1 MFVKR
6 RMEGYAGFL
15 QNENIKNNISEI
27 LKLVNETI
35 YNELNVYIWV
45 ICFYNIFLALIILA
59 NLYWVL
65 KLFNK
70 LSKVTYLEK

>member
-1 MFVKR
+1 
-6 RMEGYAGFL
+6 MEGYTGFL

-35 YNELNVYIWV
+35 YNELNVYIWI

-59 NLYWVL
+59 NLYLVL

-70 LSKVTYLEK
+70 LSQVTYLEK

>member
-1 MFVKR
+1 
-6 RMEGYAGFL
+6 MEGYAGFL